1 MVMATRRPRL
11 KKRCVDFV
19 PSLLDTRHNL
29 LGSRSLSPVPLPHVL
44 LPFSSLSLYPLVTS
58 GLIIPL
64 PLDSPLC
71 RMSWCSTHPIRQSSS
86 SQMQHFLERQ
96 SDHPTQASVSMQG
109 AAAQAKVTL
118 MLGSSW
124 LPSSPPPRHRP
135 PHHQWAQFP
144 WLRWYSSRV
153 RSSAS
158 RGHHPSFL
166 RMHTRPLLVSCRLAG
181 TLRSQLRRDAK
192 TRVQLTVII
201 SDRVQVITF

>member
-1 MVMATRRPRL
+1 MAMATRRPRL

-29 LGSRSLSPVPLPHVL
+29 LGSRSIFLVPLPHVL
-44 LPFSSLSLYPLVTS
+44 SLSSLSLYSLVTS

-71 RMSWCSTHPIRQSSS
+71 RMSWYSTRPIRQSSS
-86 SQMQHFLERQ
+86 SPMQHFLELQ
-96 SDHPTQASVSMQG
+96 SGHPTQASVSAQ
-109 AAAQAKVTL
+109 AAAAKAKATL
-118 MLGSSW
+118 MLGPSW

-135 PHHQWAQFP
+135 PHRQRAQFP

-158 RGHHPSFL
+158 RGHQPSFL